1 MEHPSTGRQFS
12 DPSRSFAN
20 LEAAMVATMV
30 TAATDV
36 ALLLD
41 DAGTI
46 ADVAIREP
54 DLFGEVEKGWIGK
67 KLVDVVTIE
76 SRQKVERPLQWHSE
90 DVRERAAGDL
100 HEQGHEQGPSDT

>member
-20 LEAAMVATMV
+20 LEAALVATMV

-41 DAGTI
+41 RSGTI
-46 ADVAIREP
+46 LDVAMREP
-54 DLFGEVEKGWIGK
+54 DLFGAVEKTWIGK
-67 KLVDVVTIE
+67 SFGDVVTVE
-76 SRQKVERPLQWHSE
+76 SRQKVERMLTEQP
-90 DVRERAAGDL
+90 DRESPARPG
-100 HEQGHEQGPSDT
+100 GI